1 MQKPTTNHLWRC
13 AKYHF
18 RLQLAQGKSTDTV
31 RGSKY
36 ALKKF
41 CSWCFAR
48 GVRFIDEVDIPLMDD
63 YMEYL
68 NIYRKPLDKK
78 PISDATK
85 YALLLCIKT
94 FMQKM
99 YNRGLLSANKLD
111 CIELPKV
118 GRPLPEAVFTAD
130 EVERILDETLLY
142 GLKGVRDRS
151 ILETFFATG
160 IRRVELLHLD
170 IEDVDFEQ
178 RLVRVRKGKG
188 KRQYILPISKRAIEW
203 IIFYV
208 SKLRPQFANL
218 RSGSSLFLDNYGKRY
233 RASKLSEMAS
243 RYVRLAGF
251 KRSGACHLFRHSTAT
266 IMLDNGADIRHVQE
280 MLGHADISSTQIYTF
295 VSRSKLTEVY
305 NKTHPSALSQKSLFQ
320 S

>member
-1 MQKPTTNHLWRC
+1 MQKPSTNHLWRC

-18 RLQLAQGKSTDTV
+18 QLQLAQGKSTDTV

-48 GVRFIDEVDIPLMDD
+48 GVRFIDEVDNPLMDD

-78 PISDATK
+78 PIGDATK

-94 FMQKM
+94 FIQKM
-99 YNRGLLSANKLD
+99 YNRGLLPGNKID

-118 GRPLPEAVFTAD
+118 GRPLPDAVFSAD

-142 GLKGVRDRS
+142 GFKGVRDRA
-151 ILETFFATG
+151 IMEVFFATG
-160 IRRVELLHLD
+160 IRRVELRHLD
-170 IEDVDFEQ
+170 IEDIDFEQ
-178 RLVRVRKGKG
+178 KQVRIRKGKG
-188 KRQYILPISKRAIEW
+188 KRQYILPISPRGIDW
-203 IIFYV
+203 ITLYI
-208 SKLRPQFANL
+208 SKIRPKFANL
-218 RSGSSLFLDNYGKRY
+218 RSGSSLFLDNYGQRY
-233 RASKLSEMAS
+233 RANKLSEMAA

-251 KRSGACHLFRHSTAT
+251 KRSAACHLFRHSTAT
-266 IMLDNGADIRHVQE
+266 IMLDNGADLRHVQE
-280 MLGHADISSTQIYTF
+280 MLGHANISSTQIYTF

-305 NKTHPSALSQKSLFQ
+305 NRTHPSALSRKSVLEL
-320 S
+320 